1 MGESLQRFW
10 AQRGDAIILNALQI
24 ALIVALLLVA
34 RWLGA
39 RVIGVITRAL
49 TRKVEASERRQAQI
63 RTVSALLNSVLSY
76 VLLFVGLLSILGALG
91 VNLAPVLATAG
102 VTGLA
107 ISLGA
112 QQIVRD
118 VLNGF
123 FILVEDQF
131 AVGDEVTIDG
141 VRGVVETMGMRIT
154 RIRDAEGR
162 LITLANSSITRVTNH
177 SRGRALLSLEVSI
190 AAEYGLENA
199 RAWLTRVCAAFTH
212 PALQTPIEVRGPLT
226 LETARYT
233 FQLRAHSTAGQ
244 LETLGDALRE
254 HLLRHAHADGV
265 PLA

>member
-1 MGESLQRFW
+1 VGETLQRFW

-49 TRKVEASERRQAQI
+49 TRKVEVSERRQAQI
-63 RTVSALLNSVLSY
+63 CTVSALLNSVLGY

-141 VRGVVETMGMRIT
+141 VHGVVETVGMRIT
-154 RIRDAEGR
+154 RIRDDQKDGSSRWRTAVSAASPTTVAGGR
-162 LITLANSSITRVTNH
+162 R
-177 SRGRALLSLEVSI
+177 
-190 AAEYGLENA
+190 
-199 RAWLTRVCAAFTH
+199 
-212 PALQTPIEVRGPLT
+212 
-226 LETARYT
+226 
-233 FQLRAHSTAGQ
+233 
-244 LETLGDALRE
+244 
-254 HLLRHAHADGV
+254 
-265 PLA
+265 

>member
-1 MGESLQRFW
+1 MQRFW

-63 RTVSALLNSVLSY
+63 RTVSALLNSVLGY

-112 QQIVRD
+112 QQ
-118 VLNGF
+118 
-123 FILVEDQF
+123 
-131 AVGDEVTIDG
+131 
-141 VRGVVETMGMRIT
+141 
-154 RIRDAEGR
+154 
-162 LITLANSSITRVTNH
+162 S
-177 SRGRALLSLEVSI
+177 
-190 AAEYGLENA
+190 
-199 RAWLTRVCAAFTH
+199 CAMC
-212 PALQTPIEVRGPLT
+212 
-226 LETARYT
+226 
-233 FQLRAHSTAGQ
+233 
-244 LETLGDALRE
+244 
-254 HLLRHAHADGV
+254 
-265 PLA
+265 